1 MMILIIFFMM
11 AGICFYLLGLLIEKD
26 KELEE
31 ALKTMEEMRRNYK
44 YYYKEGFN
52 DACIQQEE
60 IRQRYESV

>member
-1 MMILIIFFMM
+1 MMIMIVFFMM

-31 ALKTMEEMRRNYK
+31 ALMKIDEMRRNLK